1 MGIAEQV
8 KLALQ
13 LDTLKFERRELQ
25 DRLSDLSKAIKEQD
39 VDGIEFF
46 LSSMKTELVTCIKS
60 HVGLWGVLF
69 KIYVK
74 IHHANK

>member
-1 MGIAEQV
+1 MSIAEQV

-13 LDTLKFERRELQ
+13 LDTLKFECRELQ
-25 DRLSDLSKAIKEQD
+25 DRLSDLGKAIKEQD

-46 LSSMKTELVTCIKS
+46 LSSMKTELVTCINS